1 VNSGDGCCVRS
12 GSEDGL
18 LNSCLVLLMQAGLPD
33 VERVPLG
40 FKTEL
45 FGQVVPF
52 STTC

>member
-1 VNSGDGCCVRS
+1 MALSFNSVV
-12 GSEDGL
+12 GL
-18 LNSCLVLLMQAGLPD
+18 QAGLPD

-52 STTC
+52 STMC